1 MGEIVAQEGKGPA
14 VIGRAIG
21 VRCRAG
27 LIGIAKLIQFLAG
40 RACVRHFPHGIPSQI
55 LLDAEVPV
63 LHVRISDAGAINNL
77 GVIYMQMQKPQ
88 EALAAFQYGIKVAPD
103 DETLY
108 LNLARVYVRLG
119 DRAKAR
125 DILQQLL
132 EHKPDSSAARE
143 ALEALRRL

>member
-1 MGEIVAQEGKGPA
+1 M
-14 VIGRAIG
+14 
-21 VRCRAG
+21 
-27 LIGIAKLIQFLAG
+27 
-40 RACVRHFPHGIPSQI
+40 
-55 LLDAEVPV
+55 
-63 LHVRISDAGAINNL
+63 LHVRISEAGAINNL

-125 DILQQLL
+125 DVLQQLL
-132 EHKPDSSAARE
+132 EHKPDSSSARE